1 MDIISHLSRY
11 PTNQELATRWRI
23 SRATAHII
31 SIATEIL
38 TRYAACKTLWLKVG
52 GTCEE
57 AATAISL
64 FPLFDFANTGA
75 S

>member
-1 MDIISHLSRY
+1 LSGY
-11 PTNQELATRWRI
+11 PTNQELASRWRI

-31 SIATEIL
+31 SIATEIP
-38 TRYAACKTLWLKVG
+38 TRYTPCKILWLKVG

-64 FPLFDFANTGA
+64 FPLFDFANAGA
-75 S
+75 N